1 MYNIEKSA
9 ITIDAWFKF
18 DINDFKNAAGELGF
32 SWEIVYEKGKTYT
45 ISSNSINGL
54 NKDDVTQVLKLLIES
69 YRKVL
74 DDNNNGYN
82 PFSDECVKTMS
93 NYEFIEFVSI
103 LELYSN
109 KSIFGLS
116 FVELKAF
123 CAYWN
128 ELYSN
133 VILFESVEA
142 VCAHI
147 RKYGHNPYTQD
158 KSEEFSYQNL
168 IDSEKLFFLINGWYA
183 LKWNW

>member
-168 IDSEKLFFLINGWYA
+168 IDSEKLFFLTNGWYA